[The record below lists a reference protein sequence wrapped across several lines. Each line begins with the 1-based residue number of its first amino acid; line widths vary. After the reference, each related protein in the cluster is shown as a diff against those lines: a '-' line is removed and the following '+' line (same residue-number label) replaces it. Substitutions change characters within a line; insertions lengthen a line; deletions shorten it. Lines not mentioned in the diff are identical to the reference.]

1 MATNK
6 GVCNLPR
13 KRDETNQ
20 EHMDRLRAVR
30 GLPPQTRDNLME
42 RTRAAVCYV
51 NAGSGRAND
60 ALKLTA
66 FLSLFHPEIE
76 PGSPRYIAL
85 MQDARQRDSAR

>member
-1 MATNK
+1 MA
-6 GVCNLPR
+6 R
-13 KRDETNQ
+13 KRDETDQ
-20 EHMDRLRAVR
+20 EHMDRLRAAR

-51 NAGSGRAND
+51 NSRSGYGGD